1 MAKRSDCCERLAWC
15 GNRAGHSQMNLRWTL
30 KRISAMG
37 AHEVGYRSRQWLQTR
52 AERAGFGLVEP
63 LSANDKRGLPWVS
76 SLPSDFPAKA
86 YRDAAD
92 RILGGEF
99 RLFGNR
105 EWKLGFPPAW
115 NRDPASGVLAPL
127 SFGKTLNYRDASLV
141 GNIKYLWEPNRHLE
155 LVTLAQAWHLTRDES
170 YAHGCAALLD
180 SWFRACPYM
189 LGPNW
194 TSSLEV
200 ALRMINWSCAWHLL
214 GGENAPLFA
223 QAGGQAIKQRWLGAV
238 RQHCHFIAGHFS
250 LYSSANNHLLG
261 ELLGLLIGSMTWPC
275 WPESDGWRA
284 RSQQRFEEQ
293 AMLQNAADG
302 VNKEQAIWYQHEVTD
317 MLLLAGL
324 IARANHCDFSSPFWH
339 RLESML
345 EFISSCMDVGGNVP
359 MFGDSDDAVIVR
371 FDPRPDFRAY
381 HSLLAT
387 GAVLFQR
394 GDFKTKAQ
402 LFDDKSR
409 WLLGDSA
416 ANAFA
421 NLPVVDPSTRGRY
434 AFTHGGYYIL
444 GSELETSREVRLIAD
459 AAPLGYLSI
468 AAHGHADALSL
479 TLSIAGRPILIDPGT
494 YCYHTERRWR
504 DYFRG
509 TSAHNTLRID
519 HQDQSVAGGAFLWT
533 RHAEVRCLAFER
545 GRERQELM
553 AEHYGYGRL
562 PDPVTHRREI
572 RYQVAEQLIE
582 IADQLICKDGHYV
595 ELFWHFS
602 SECLVSLT
610 NDMAVATLEGIQL
623 ALRWPQPLQ
632 ARLVRGQ
639 EDPCLGWLSPR
650 FDQKEPTSTLVV
662 AGSVGAHW
670 RGVSQINISVAHVSA
685 APPK

>member
-1 MAKRSDCCERLAWC
+1 
-15 GNRAGHSQMNLRWTL
+15 MNLRWTL

-37 AHEVGYRSRQWLQTR
+37 AHEVGYRSRQWLQAR
-52 AERAGFGLVEP
+52 AERAGFGLVKP
-63 LSANDKRGLPWVS
+63 LSPNDKRGSPWVS
-76 SLPSDFPAKA
+76 SWPSDFSAKV

-99 RLFGNR
+99 RLFGTR

-127 SFGKTLNYRDASLV
+127 RFGKTLDYRDVSLV

-155 LVTLAQAWHLTRDES
+155 LVTLAQAWHLTRDER
-170 YAHGCAALLD
+170 YAGGCAALLD
-180 SWFRACPYM
+180 SWFHACPYM

-223 QAGGQAIKQRWLGAV
+223 QAGGQAIKQRWLSAV

-261 ELLGLLIGSMTWPC
+261 ELLGLLIGSTTWPC

-324 IARANHCDFSSPFWH
+324 TARANHCDFSPPFWQ

-371 FDPRPDFRAY
+371 FDPSPAFRAY

-394 GDFKTKAQ
+394 GDFKSKAQ

-416 ANAFA
+416 ANAFTD
-421 NLPVVDPSTRGRY
+421 LPLVDPTTRGRY

-444 GSELETSREVRLIAD
+444 GSDLETPREVRLIAD

-519 HQDQSVAGGAFLWT
+519 HQDQSVAGGAFLWS
-533 RHAEVRCLAFER
+533 RHAQVRCLAFER
-545 GRERQELM
+545 GSERQELF

-572 RYQVAEQLIE
+572 TYQVAEQLVE
-582 IADQLICKDGHYV
+582 IVDQLICKDRHYV

-610 NDMAVATLEGIQL
+610 NDMAVAMLDGIQV
-623 ALRWPQPLQ
+623 ALTWPQPLQ
-632 ARLVRGQ
+632 ARVVRGQ
-639 EDPCLGWLSPR
+639 EDPCLGWLSRR

-670 RGVSQINISVAHVSA
+670 RGVSQINISGLNVSS
-685 APPK
+685 APL